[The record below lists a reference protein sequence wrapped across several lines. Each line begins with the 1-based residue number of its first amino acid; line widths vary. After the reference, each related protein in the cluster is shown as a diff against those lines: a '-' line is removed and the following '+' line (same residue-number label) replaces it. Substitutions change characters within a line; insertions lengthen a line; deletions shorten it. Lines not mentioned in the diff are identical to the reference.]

1 VSASRNVTKNVTKSR
16 TKDKSKDKSRFLKK
30 HILIDRDL
38 FREVALI
45 AAYRYGSPV
54 RTIYLVINDALKE
67 YVERHR
73 VR

>member
-1 VSASRNVTKNVTKSR
+1 MPAAKNVAKSK

-30 HILIDRDL
+30 HIMIDRDL

-45 AAYRYGSPV
+45 AAYRYGTPV
-54 RTIYLVINDALKE
+54 RTIYLIINEALKE